1 MSFNNQDQFLNDSP
15 DYFFNPYDSDSY
27 PEPEESNS
35 SQSSLDTRAN
45 VESVII
51 NNESP
56 LHRRPQNHIET
67 SVESAAIVMSSSIQQ
82 SRGYIQQVLNNPNS
96 QLHQLHTPGLVI
108 LPIQDFNLI
117 RNDTRNNRVIRH
129 LIIFPHLDPN
139 FNRDHID
146 FSNSIVNL
154 YS

>member
-1 MSFNNQDQFLNDSP
+1 MASAPQPPFLNDSP

-27 PEPEESNS
+27 PESEDLYQVPSSDTICSNI
-35 SQSSLDTRAN
+35 
-45 VESVII
+45 ESVII

-56 LHRRPQNHIET
+56 LQGRPINHIET
-67 SVESAAIVMSSSIQQ
+67 SLESPSIVMSDSIQQ
-82 SRGYIQQVLNNPNS
+82 SRGYIQQVLGNPGS
-96 QLHQLHTPGLVI
+96 QLHLLHTPGLVI

-117 RNDTRNNRVIRH
+117 RNDTRNNRIIRH

-139 FNRDHID
+139 FERDHID
-146 FSNSIVNL
+146 FYNSIVNL